1 MKELKDSERN
11 LINEGLVMVDYSA
24 EWCGGCQVIKPIV
37 EKLATEYEG
46 KVNIYGCD
54 VDECAELTSEF
65 GIRNIPTLL
74 FFKNGVLQNRLVGSH
89 PEKTIRENLDLLISE
104 SGNE

>member
-11 LINEGLVMVDYSA
+11 LINEGLVMADYSA

-65 GIRNIPTLL
+65 CIRNIPTLL
-74 FFKNGVLQNRLVGSH
+74 FFKDGVLQNRLVDSY
-89 PEKTIRENLDLLISE
+89 PEKIIRENLDLLISE

>member
-11 LINEGLVMVDYSA
+11 LINEGLVVVDYSA

-46 KVNIYGCD
+46 KVN
-54 VDECAELTSEF
+54 
-65 GIRNIPTLL
+65 
-74 FFKNGVLQNRLVGSH
+74 RLVGSH

>member
-54 VDECAELTSEF
+54 VDKCAELTSEF

-74 FFKNGVLQNRLVGSH
+74 FFKDGVLQNRLVGSH
-89 PEKTIRENLDLLISE
+89 PEKTIKESLDLLISE
-104 SGNE
+104 SENE

>member
-37 EKLATEYEG
+37 ENQQPNMKEKL
-46 KVNIYGCD
+46 IFMD
-54 VDECAELTSEF
+54 VMLM
-65 GIRNIPTLL
+65 N
-74 FFKNGVLQNRLVGSH
+74 VQNLHQNFV
-89 PEKTIRENLDLLISE
+89 
-104 SGNE
+104 